1 MKKSIGSRSLR
12 IYLGFAVFV
21 LTLVSVIFAGAQ
33 NSAKHPSPPSTK
45 SDEPSEFTPFPQ
57 ADPDATSLRNALRTS
72 ENHIS
77 SGPSVRQPFRADK
90 YDLPR
95 SEMNRQIL
103 KMIEEMPAEGEYHA
117 TRESMEKLAAAIR
130 LKGDALEIDC
140 KIAKPSFCSSATYL
154 LFVSLLEKLNENKK
168 FSFKPGVAEKLLVTG
183 QHDGVGV
190 WGRWNAN
197 GPGTA
202 RLFEELDLGTN
213 FTSLEEAEAG
223 DFLKIFWNDQIGSK
237 EFGHSVV
244 YLGRGING
252 SVIYW
257 SSNKKGGYG
266 CAEVPLSKIKRT
278 LFSRL
283 TNPEHINR
291 IRDGIG
297 KEDYLASMLE
307 RSSTPEKMYEMV
319 GIKAS
324 TAADPAPAP
333 SSGKEIKSTDT
344 DLKAG
349 REKQK

>member
-1 MKKSIGSRSLR
+1 MKKSTDSRNPR
-12 IYLGFAVFV
+12 IYLPLAVFV
-21 LTLVSVIFAGAQ
+21 LALFGASFADAQ
-33 NSAKHPSPPSTK
+33 NVAKRRSPPSTR
-45 SDEPSEFTPFPQ
+45 SDELSEFLQ
-57 ADPDATSLRNALRTS
+57 ADPGATSIRNALATP

-77 SGPSVRQPFRADK
+77 SASSVGQRFRADK

-95 SEMNRQIL
+95 SDINKLIV
-103 KMIEEMPAEGEYHA
+103 KTIEEMPAEGEYHA

-130 LKGDALEIDC
+130 VKGDALEIDC
-140 KIAKPSFCSSATYL
+140 QTAKPSFCSSATYL
-154 LFVSLLEKLNENKK
+154 LFVSVLEKLNENKK
-168 FSFKPGVAEKLLVTG
+168 FTFKPGVAEKLLVTG

-213 FTSLEEAEAG
+213 FTAVKEAEAG
-223 DFLKIFWNDQIGSK
+223 DFLKIFWNDEIGSK

-283 TNPEHINR
+283 TDPEHINR
-291 IRDGIG
+291 IRDGLG

-307 RSSTPEKMYEMV
+307 RGSTPEKMYEMV

-324 TAADPAPAP
+324 AAAAADSVPAP
-333 SSGKEIKSTDT
+333 SSGKEIKSTET
-344 DLKAG
+344 DSEVG